1 MKKMYAMLVMVM
13 VSMCAMSQSIKVQAK
28 FAKGEYAI
36 YESTSTVKIAM
47 PTGESEEVTTKG
59 EIKDDVTDARSDG
72 YTIAITTLK
81 WDGDN
86 SSAGTLGDFSAMQE
100 EMLVGK
106 TIILD
111 TDKDGKVVRIAN
123 FDEMKKQMEEMADGI
138 VDKIFA
144 EVDASSA
151 PMKKENIKEVIMGEL
166 TEENM
171 LKSAVHSSNQFSLY
185 GKTIATGTTEDETVS
200 HMKMKTTYFV
210 LPQKSADSYTI
221 KSSSV
226 INMDKEDM
234 KKLIIDTITKMAPDQ
249 ADMVKQNIDMLLDS
263 GMMKIEG
270 SRTCTYNM
278 LANGWLQEGE
288 MTQKTNSMGSE
299 SSNTNTWKIK
309 ECSWKK

>member
-1 MKKMYAMLVMVM
+1 MKKMYAMLGMVM

-47 PTGESEEVTTKG
+47 PTGESEQVTTKG
-59 EIKDDVTDARSDG
+59 EIKYEVTDARSDG

-86 SSAGTLGDFSAMQE
+86 SN
-100 EMLVGK
+100 
-106 TIILD
+106 

-185 GKTIATGTTEDETVS
+185 GKTIATGTTESHEDENHLFRPSSEECRQLHHQVFVG
-200 HMKMKTTYFV
+200 HQHGQRRHEKTHHRH
-210 LPQKSADSYTI
+210 
-221 KSSSV
+221 
-226 INMDKEDM
+226 NH
-234 KKLIIDTITKMAPDQ
+234 
-249 ADMVKQNIDMLLDS
+249 QN
-263 GMMKIEG
+263 G
-270 SRTCTYNM
+270 SRPSRHGEAEHRHAPRQRNDENRRLTHLHLQHACQR
-278 LANGWLQEGE
+278 LAPRRGNDTKDQFHGL
-288 MTQKTNSMGSE
+288 
-299 SSNTNTWKIK
+299 
-309 ECSWKK
+309 